1 MRGRRPPW
9 KQVLPLLGL
18 FFHLEFYFNHLPGQ
32 KNESETFEMIC
43 MNLLLI
49 DELGAI
55 FKSSNTKV
63 LSSILVLHLVFFYL
77 EFYFNHLLGQKNESE
92 TFEMICMNLLS
103 IDELGAI
110 FKSSN
115 TKVLSYILVLP
126 LVFFS
131 ILNFISIICQGKKMK
146 VKHLRWSAWTYF

>member
-1 MRGRRPPW
+1 MHNLCCSNSLTGNIDIRFHVYFSVVKIRQTMFPVVLLLLFLILFKKNIFFLRGRRPPW

-55 FKSSNTKV
+55 FKSSNP
-63 LSSILVLHLVFFYL
+63 
-77 EFYFNHLLGQKNESE
+77 
-92 TFEMICMNLLS
+92 
-103 IDELGAI
+103 
-110 FKSSN
+110 
-115 TKVLSYILVLP
+115 KVLSYILVEKDIKRWPWNLDDNRT
-126 LVFFS
+126 F
-131 ILNFISIICQGKKMK
+131 NIITGAK
-146 VKHLRWSAWTYF
+146 

>member
-1 MRGRRPPW
+1 MHNLLLRQFTHWKYRHKIPCMFFSCKDPPDHVSCCFIVVVFNLIKIFFSFLRGRRPPW

-55 FKSSNTKV
+55 FKSSNP
-63 LSSILVLHLVFFYL
+63 
-77 EFYFNHLLGQKNESE
+77 
-92 TFEMICMNLLS
+92 
-103 IDELGAI
+103 
-110 FKSSN
+110 
-115 TKVLSYILVLP
+115 KVLSYILVEKDIKRWPWNLDDNRT
-126 LVFFS
+126 F
-131 ILNFISIICQGKKMK
+131 NIITGAK
-146 VKHLRWSAWTYF
+146 